1 MRTTVSLDPDTDTL
15 VRRRMADRGESFK
28 VALNALIREGAAPR
42 VPFHTATA
50 AMGRSSVNLDR
61 ALAVAGQIE
70 DEEAVRKM
78 RSGS

>member
-1 MRTTVSLDPDTDTL
+1 MRTTVSLDADTDAL

-28 VALNALIREGAAPR
+28 VALNALIREGAVPRAPFR
-42 VPFHTATA
+42 TATA
-50 AMGRSSVNLDR
+50 SMGRSAVNLDR
-61 ALAVAGQIE
+61 ALAIAGQIE